1 MTDESDVL
9 RDKAAILVRMA
20 ESRRALRS
28 ALDRATP
35 AALEQPGAW
44 GEWTIKDLL
53 AHITYWQGVATDRL
67 QKIAAGRMGDIV
79 WIDEGEID
87 TLNANV
93 YQANKDRPLAEM
105 REAFDVAY
113 LTLRT
118 AIKSLPP
125 AVYAEDQ
132 QPRPVRRWV
141 AGNSYLHDEEH
152 LEDVENVLRTT

>member
-1 MTDESDVL
+1 MTDDSDVL
-9 RDKAAILVRMA
+9 RDKAAILARMA
-20 ESRRALRS
+20 ESRRALQS

-35 AALEQPGAW
+35 EALERSGAW
-44 GEWTIKDLL
+44 GEWSIKDLL

-67 QKIAAGRMGDIV
+67 QKIAAGRMDEIV

-87 TLNANV
+87 SLNDNV

-118 AIKSLPP
+118 AIKSMRP
-125 AVYAEDQ
+125 AVYAEDI
-132 QPRPVRRWV
+132 QPRPVRHWV

-152 LEDVENVLRTT
+152 LGDVERVTREP

>member
-1 MTDESDVL
+1 MTNEHDVL
-9 RDKAAILVRMA
+9 RDKAAILARMA
-20 ESRRALRS
+20 ESRRTLRS
-28 ALDRATP
+28 ALDRASP
-35 AALEQPGAW
+35 EALERPGTWGAW
-44 GEWTIKDLL
+44 SIKDLL

-67 QKIAAGRMGDIV
+67 QKIAAGRMDEIV

-87 TLNANV
+87 ALNANV

-118 AIKSLPP
+118 AIKSLRP
-125 AVYAEDQ
+125 AVYAADQ
-132 QPRPVRRWV
+132 QPGPVRYWV

-152 LEDVENVLRTT
+152 LGDVEQAIG